1 MKNFAFNMKKH
12 IIIISAI
19 ALICLSFNGTILN
32 VGDNVPDFETVDD
45 KGMPWKL
52 TDHLNVSYLVVY
64 FYPAAFTSGCTTQAC
79 SYRDLNKELAM
90 MNASV
95 VGISGDEVKN
105 LGLFKKEHNLNF
117 TLLSD
122 KDGKIASIFGVTVRE
137 GGSFDTELGGQK
149 LQLSRGV
156 TDARW
161 TFIIDRNSKL
171 IYREINVDP
180 STDSQTVLEFIRLH
194 ESRKSCR

>member
-1 MKNFAFNMKKH
+1 
-12 IIIISAI
+12 
-19 ALICLSFNGTILN
+19 

-45 KGMPWKL
+45 KGINWKL
-52 TDHLNVSYLVVY
+52 SDHLNVNYLVVY
-64 FYPAAFTSGCTTQAC
+64 FYPAAFTGGCTTQAC
-79 SYRDLNKELAM
+79 SYRDINKELAM

-105 LGLFKKEHNLNF
+105 LELFRKEHNLNF

-122 KDGKIASIFGVTVRE
+122 KNGEIARFFGVNIKE
-137 GGSFDTELGGQK
+137 GGTIDTEAGGQK
-149 LQLSRGV
+149 LQLTRGV
-156 TDARW
+156 TDERW

-171 IYREINVDP
+171 IYREINVNP
-180 STDSQTVLEFIRLH
+180 ATDSQTVLDFIKLH

>member
-1 MKNFAFNMKKH
+1 MK
-12 IIIISAI
+12 
-19 ALICLSFNGTILN
+19 
-32 VGDNVPDFETVDD
+32 VGDNVPDFEAVDD
-45 KGMPWKL
+45 KGQTWKL
-52 TDHLNVSYLVVY
+52 SDNLNVNYLVVY

-95 VGISGDEVKN
+95 VGVSGDEVKN
-105 LGLFKKEHNLNF
+105 LELFKKEHNLNF

-122 KDGKIASIFGVTVRE
+122 KNGEIARIFGVTTRE
-137 GGSFDTELGGQK
+137 GGTISAEAGGQK
-149 LQLSRGV
+149 LQLTRGV

-171 IYREINVDP
+171 IYREINVNP
-180 STDSQTVLEFIRLH
+180 TTDSQSVLDFIKLH
-194 ESRKSCR
+194 ESRKTCR

>member
-1 MKNFAFNMKKH
+1 MNNLFLATLT
-12 IIIISAI
+12 
-19 ALICLSFNGTILN
+19 LILMSLSFDDIVLKI
-32 VGDNVPDFETVDD
+32 GDNVPDFETVDD
-45 KGMPWKL
+45 NGMPWKL
-52 TDHLNVSYLVVY
+52 SDHLNVNYLVVY
-64 FYPAAFTSGCTTQAC
+64 FYPAAFTSGCTAQAC

-90 MNASV
+90 LNASV

-105 LGLFKKEHNLNF
+105 LELFKKEHNLNF

-122 KDGKIASIFGVTVRE
+122 NRGEIAKIFGVTTKE
-137 GGSFDTELGGQK
+137 GGTFDTEAGGQK
-149 LQLSRGV
+149 VQLIRGV

-171 IYREINVDP
+171 IYREINVNPTTDP
-180 STDSQTVLEFIRLH
+180 QLVLDFIKLH

>member
-1 MKNFAFNMKKH
+1 MKKYFL
-12 IIIISAI
+12 IISAI
-19 ALICLSFNGTILN
+19 ALMSLSLDDTVLK

-45 KGMPWKL
+45 NGALWKL
-52 TDHLNVSYLVVY
+52 SDHLNVNYLVVY

-79 SYRDLNKELAM
+79 SYRDINKELAM

-95 VGISGDEVKN
+95 VGVSGDEVKN
-105 LGLFKKEHNLNF
+105 LELFKKEHNLNF

-122 KDGKIASIFGVTVRE
+122 KDGKIARIFGVTVKE
-137 GGSFDTELGGQK
+137 GGSVNTEIGGQK
-149 LQLSRGV
+149 LQISRGV

-171 IYREINVDP
+171 IYKEINVNP
-180 STDSQTVLEFIRLH
+180 STDSQTVLDFIRLH

>member
-1 MKNFAFNMKKH
+1 MKKH
-12 IIIISAI
+12 FLIISAI
-19 ALICLSFNGTILN
+19 ALMSLSFDDTGLK

-45 KGMPWKL
+45 LGASWKL
-52 TDHLNVSYLVVY
+52 SDHLNVNYLIVY

-79 SYRDLNKELAM
+79 SYRDINKELAM

-95 VGISGDEVKN
+95 VGVSGDEVKN
-105 LGLFKKEHNLNF
+105 LELFKKEHNLNF

-122 KDGKIASIFGVTVRE
+122 KDGNIARIFGVTVKE
-137 GGSFDTELGGQK
+137 GGSVNAEAGGQK
-149 LQLSRGV
+149 LQISRGV

-171 IYREINVDP
+171 IYREINVNP
-180 STDSQTVLEFIRLH
+180 STDSQTVLDFIRLH

>member
-1 MKNFAFNMKKH
+1 MKKYFL
-12 IIIISAI
+12 IVPAI
-19 ALICLSFNGTILN
+19 ALMSLSFDDSVLK
-32 VGDNVPDFETVDD
+32 VGDNVPDFETVDNN
-45 KGMPWKL
+45 GVPWKL
-52 TDHLNVSYLVVY
+52 SDHLNVNYLVVY

-95 VGISGDEVKN
+95 VGVSGDEVKN
-105 LGLFKKEHNLNF
+105 LELFKKEHNLNF

-122 KDGKIASIFGVTVRE
+122 KNGSIARIFGVTVKE
-137 GGSFDTELGGQK
+137 GGSVDTEIQGQK

-180 STDSQTVLEFIRLH
+180 STDGQAVLDFIKLH
-194 ESRKSCR
+194 ESRKSCRQ

>member
-1 MKNFAFNMKKH
+1 MKKH
-12 IIIISAI
+12 FLIISAF
-19 ALICLSFNGTILN
+19 ALLSLSIDDSVLK
-32 VGDNVPDFETVDD
+32 VGDNIPDFETIDD
-45 KGMPWKL
+45 NGMPWKF
-52 TDHLNVSYLVVY
+52 TDHLNVNYLVVY

-105 LGLFKKEHNLNF
+105 LQLFKKEHNLNF

-122 KDGKIASIFGVTVRE
+122 RNGEIARIFGVTVKE
-137 GGSFDTELGGQK
+137 GGSVNAEVEGQK

-171 IYREINVDP
+171 IYKENNVDP

-194 ESRKSCR
+194 ESRKSCRQ

>member
-1 MKNFAFNMKKH
+1 MKKH
-12 IIIISAI
+12 FLIISAI
-19 ALICLSFNGTILN
+19 AIMCLSLDDTVLK

-45 KGMPWKL
+45 QGMTWKL
-52 TDHLNVSYLVVY
+52 SDHLNVNYLVVY

-95 VGISGDEVKN
+95 VGVSGDEEKN
-105 LGLFKKEHNLNF
+105 LELFKKEHNLNF

-122 KDGKIASIFGVTVRE
+122 KDGKIAGIFGVTVKE
-137 GGSFDTELGGQK
+137 GGSVDTEIAGQK

-161 TFIIDRNSKL
+161 TFIIDRNNKL

-180 STDSQTVLEFIRLH
+180 STDSQNVLEFIRLH
-194 ESRKSCR
+194 ESRKSCRK